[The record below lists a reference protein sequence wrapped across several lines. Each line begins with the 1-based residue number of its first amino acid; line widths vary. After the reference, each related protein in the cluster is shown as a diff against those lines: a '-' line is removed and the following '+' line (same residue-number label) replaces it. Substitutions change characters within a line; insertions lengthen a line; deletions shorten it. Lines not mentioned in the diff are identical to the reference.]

1 MRISSFLIISRF
13 VHVQAVESNNIKTHV
28 THRDKRSVYQG
39 VLLKDL
45 SGDSVDEILEFVS
58 TKTDMEISDMAD
70 DEKKAALIE
79 AASNN
84 SLHSNS
90 DLQSWVY
97 AEDGQS
103 VASLAIISYFLKSRG
118 LKTEAELQQ
127 MSFLHQYDVM
137 VLQVASRYEGD
148 EKELRNMTVVH
159 FALGQ
164 EVGIIHHRCTSFIYN
179 VQVQL
184 TFLKYS

>member
-1 MRISSFLIISRF
+1 M
-13 VHVQAVESNNIKTHV
+13 
-28 THRDKRSVYQG
+28 HRDKRSVYQG
-39 VLLKDL
+39 VLVKDL

-58 TKTDMEISDMAD
+58 TKTDMEITEMAD

-84 SLHSNS
+84 SVHSNV
-90 DLQSWVY
+90 DLESWVY

-137 VLQVASRYEGD
+137 VLQVASRYEGV
-148 EKELRNMTVVH
+148 EKVLRNITVVH
-159 FALGQ
+159 LVKRLELYITDVLHLYILF
-164 EVGIIHHRCTSFIYN
+164 
-179 VQVQL
+179 
-184 TFLKYS
+184 KYS